1 MAEKE
6 DASSFA
12 AVVEMAVVDMDC
24 MASEVSF
31 VVVVVEGSIV
41 GIWDQHW
48 VELGYIHMVI
58 GVVVHEVGAWEDA
71 VVVVVVVVDISLK
84 VEACSWV
91 VVEVNKED
99 KAVDVQ
105 AVDAQVAVDEVVE
118 HYYCTS

>member
-1 MAEKE
+1 
-6 DASSFA
+6 
-12 AVVEMAVVDMDC
+12 
-24 MASEVSF
+24 
-31 VVVVVEGSIV
+31 
-41 GIWDQHW
+41 
-48 VELGYIHMVI
+48 MVI